1 MPKDND
7 LLELDDGLDLN
18 KLKGIEK
25 KFNHLLREND
35 LLYKDKISFNIS
47 YNPVGNY
54 YKIKITSAKGDF
66 NSQEYFKNNFE
77 MGLGRKKLGEFI
89 IENNIGFISC

>member
-1 MPKDND
+1 MSKDDD

-18 KLKGIEK
+18 KLRGIEN
-25 KFNHLLREND
+25 KFDYILREND
-35 LLYKDKISFNIS
+35 LLYEDKISFKIS
-47 YNPVGNY
+47 YNPAGNY
-54 YKIKITSAKGDF
+54 YKIKIISAKEDF

-89 IENNIGFISC
+89 IENNIGFISY